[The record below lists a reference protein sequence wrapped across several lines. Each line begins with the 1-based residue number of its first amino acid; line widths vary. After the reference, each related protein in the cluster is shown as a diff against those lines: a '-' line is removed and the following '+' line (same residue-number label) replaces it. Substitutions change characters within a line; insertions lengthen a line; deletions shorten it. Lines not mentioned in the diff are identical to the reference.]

1 MLQGDQTVS
10 RMHNPPH
17 PGGILREELEELEV
31 TPEDFASRIGVK
43 PEELLAV
50 LDEKAP
56 VTKELA
62 EKIARTIQG
71 PTAATWRAMQVDFDA
86 WQAAHAARDESSD

>member
-1 MLQGDQTVS
+1 MT
-10 RMHNPPH
+10 RMYNPPH

-31 TPEDFASRIGVK
+31 TAEDFAARIGSE

-56 VTKELA
+56 VTEEFAQKLA
-62 EKIARTIQG
+62 GALQG
-71 PTAATWRAMQVDFDA
+71 PTATMWFAMQKEFEA
-86 WQAAHAARDESSD
+86 WQAAHGTHGEPSD

>member
-1 MLQGDQTVS
+1 MT
-10 RMHNPPH
+10 RMYNPPH

-31 TPEDFASRIGVK
+31 TPEDFAARIGVK
-43 PEELLAV
+43 SEELLAV

-56 VTKELA
+56 VTQDLA
-62 EKIARTIQG
+62 EKISRAIQG
-71 PTAATWRAMQVDFDA
+71 PTAAAWRAMQVDFDA

>member
-1 MLQGDQTVS
+1 MNGTYI
-10 RMHNPPH
+10 PPH

-31 TPEDFASRIGVK
+31 TAEDFAARIGVE

-56 VTKELA
+56 VTEELA
-62 EKIARTIQG
+62 QKLVGALQG
-71 PTAATWRAMQVDFDA
+71 PTAATWRAVQADFDA
-86 WQAAHAARDESSD
+86 WQAAHSTFDAASH

>member
-1 MLQGDQTVS
+1 MT
-10 RMHNPPH
+10 RMYNPPH

-31 TPEDFASRIGVK
+31 TAEDFAARIGSE

-56 VTKELA
+56 VTEELA
-62 EKIARTIQG
+62 QKLAGALQG
-71 PTAATWRAMQVDFDA
+71 PTAATWLAMQTDFDV
-86 WQAAHAARDESSD
+86 WQAAHGTPDEASD

>member
-1 MLQGDQTVS
+1 
-10 RMHNPPH
+10 MHNPPH

-50 LDEKAP
+50 LSAGRE
-56 VTKELA
+56 
-62 EKIARTIQG
+62 Q
-71 PTAATWRAMQVDFDA
+71 
-86 WQAAHAARDESSD
+86 